1 MNLVVWAEG
10 NGVARVV
17 RIAGC
22 VSGGCR
28 FPPAGLGE

>member
-10 NGVARVV
+10 NGVARV
-17 RIAGC
+17 IAYRWLR
-22 VSGGCR
+22 VGGCR